1 VSFKTKKS
9 LAIVTPKEGR
19 TFKNT
24 KVIAGCQMA
33 VKNKLSAFSLDG
45 EGHQHQRYRI
55 SITATYPERSSSG
68 RRSRREERRRSRM
81 TPESTPTSTSVRNVS

>member
-33 VKNKLSAFSLDG
+33 VKNKLSAFSLDI
-45 EGHQHQRYRI
+45 EEKHQRYRI
-55 SITATYPERSSSG
+55 SITATYPG
-68 RRSRREERRRSRM
+68 
-81 TPESTPTSTSVRNVS
+81 TVK